1 MSPSASKTP
10 RTSKASKPPD
20 TSVAWQGRLEL
31 VSGGATLLADARIR
45 LLEAIDE
52 QGSISRAAP
61 LVPLSYKGAWDA
73 VEAMNN
79 LSTEPLVE
87 RSTGGRHGG
96 GAVLTAHGRRMVELY
111 RAMEGECQLALARL
125 LSRGMEGADS
135 DAGLFAG
142 FLRNMA
148 LRTSARNQFLCTVVS
163 LEPTDVDV
171 SLHLSLDGD
180 QALAVLVTQASVE
193 RLGIREGMSL
203 MVLVKASAV
212 GLGRRAP
219 AAHTGQN
226 AVWGT
231 VTEVIEGAQRSEVT
245 VQVGAHR
252 FITAVLPA
260 SDAQRIR
267 PELGERLCAHFSP
280 SSPLVSL

>member
-1 MSPSASKTP
+1 MPSSSSRTAASSGAP
-10 RTSKASKPPD
+10 A
-20 TSVAWQGRLEL
+20 AWQGRLEL

-79 LSTEPLVE
+79 LSVQPLVE
-87 RSTGGRHGG
+87 RSTGGKHGG

-125 LSRGMEGADS
+125 VSRGLAGVESDGDA
-135 DAGLFAG
+135 DAGMFAG

-148 LRTSARNQFLCTVVS
+148 LRTSARNQFLCTVTA
-163 LEPTDVDV
+163 LESADVDV
-171 SLHLSLDGD
+171 RLHLSLDGD
-180 QALAVLVTQASVE
+180 QALSVLLTQASVE

-203 MVLVKASAV
+203 MVLIKASAV

-219 AAHTGQN
+219 AARTGHN
-226 AVWGT
+226 TLWGT
-231 VTEVIEGAQRSEVT
+231 VSEVIEGAQRCEVT
-245 VQVGAHR
+245 LQLGPHR

-260 SDAQRIR
+260 TDAQRVR
-267 PELGERLCAHFSP
+267 PEVGERLCAHFSP

>member
-1 MSPSASKTP
+1 MP
-10 RTSKASKPPD
+10 RTTPD
-20 TSVAWQGRLEL
+20 TPGAWQGRLEL

-45 LLEAIDE
+45 LLEAIE
-52 QGSISRAAP
+52 AQGSISRAAP

-87 RSTGGRHGG
+87 RVTGGRHGG

-125 LSRGMEGADS
+125 LSRGLGSAES
-135 DAGLFAG
+135 DAGAFAG

-148 LRTSARNQFLCTVVS
+148 LRTSARNQFLCTVTA

-171 SLHLSLDGD
+171 RLHLSLDGD
-180 QALAVLVTQASVE
+180 RPQPLSVLVTQASVD

-212 GLGRRAP
+212 GLARRAP
-219 AAHTGQN
+219 VARTGHN

-231 VTEVIEGAQRSEVT
+231 VSEVIDGAQRCEVT
-245 VQVGAHR
+245 LQIGTHR

-260 SDAQRIR
+260 SDAQRVQ
-267 PELGERLCAHFSP
+267 PEVGERLCAHFSP

>member
-1 MSPSASKTP
+1 MSPSASKLP
-10 RTSKASKPPD
+10 RTSKAPKAPD
-20 TSVAWQGRLEL
+20 THAAWHGRLEL
-31 VSGGATLLADARIR
+31 VSGGATLLGDARIR

-96 GAVLTAHGRRMVELY
+96 GAVLTSHGRRMVELY

-125 LSRGMEGADS
+125 LSRGMAGAES
-135 DAGLFAG
+135 DVGAFAG

-148 LRTSARNQFLCTVVS
+148 LRTSARNQFLCMVVS

-171 SLHLSLDGD
+171 RLHLSLDGD
-180 QALAVLVTQASVE
+180 QPLSVLVTQASVE

-219 AAHTGQN
+219 AARADQN
-226 AVWGT
+226 TLWGS
-231 VTEVIEGAQRSEVT
+231 VSEVIEGAQRSEVT
-245 VQVGAHR
+245 LQIGAHR

-260 SDAQRIR
+260 SDAQRVR
-267 PELGERLCAHFSP
+267 PEVGERLCAHFSP

>member
-1 MSPSASKTP
+1 
-10 RTSKASKPPD
+10 
-20 TSVAWQGRLEL
+20 VALQGRLEL
-31 VSGGATLLADARIR
+31 ISGGATLLADARIR

-73 VEAMNN
+73 IEAMNN
-79 LSTEPLVE
+79 LSTESLVE

-135 DAGLFAG
+135 DAGAFAC

-171 SLHLSLDGD
+171 LLHLSLDGD
-180 QALAVLVTQASVE
+180 QPLSVLVTQASVE

-219 AAHTGQN
+219 VARSDQN
-226 AVWGT
+226 TLWGT
-231 VTEVIEGAQRSEVT
+231 VTGIIEGAQRCEVT

-252 FITAVLPA
+252 FITAVLTA
-260 SDAQRIR
+260 SDAQRVQ
-267 PELGERLCAHFSP
+267 PEVGERLCALFSP

>member
-1 MSPSASKTP
+1 MP
-10 RTSKASKPPD
+10 RTTSD
-20 TSVAWQGRLEL
+20 TPGAWQGRLEL
-31 VSGGATLLADARIR
+31 VSDGATLLADARIR
-45 LLEAIDE
+45 LLEAIDA

-87 RSTGGRHGG
+87 RATGGRHGG

-125 LSRGMEGADS
+125 LSRGLGSAES
-135 DAGLFAG
+135 DAGAFAG

-148 LRTSARNQFLCTVVS
+148 LRTSARNQFLCTVTA

-171 SLHLSLDGD
+171 RLHLRLDGD
-180 QALAVLVTQASVE
+180 QLLSVLVTQASVD
-193 RLGIREGMSL
+193 RLCIREGMSL

-212 GLGRRAP
+212 GLARRSPVAR
-219 AAHTGQN
+219 TGHN
-226 AVWGT
+226 AVWGK
-231 VTEVIEGAQRSEVT
+231 VSEVIDGAQRCEVT
-245 VQVGAHR
+245 LQIGPHR

-260 SDAQRIR
+260 SDAQRVQ
-267 PELGERLCAHFSP
+267 PEVGERLCAHFSP

>member
-1 MSPSASKTP
+1 MPPPAASH
-10 RTSKASKPPD
+10 TSKPSQAFGIPG
-20 TSVAWQGRLEL
+20 AWQGRLEL
-31 VSGGATLLADARIR
+31 ISGGATLLADARIR
-45 LLEAIDE
+45 LLEAIDA

-79 LSTEPLVE
+79 LSAEPLVE
-87 RSTGGRHGG
+87 RATGGRHGG

-135 DAGLFAG
+135 DAGAFAG

-148 LRTSARNQFLCTVVS
+148 LRTSARNQFLCTVTS

-171 SLHLSLDGD
+171 RLHLSLDGD
-180 QALAVLVTQASVE
+180 QPLSVLVTQASVD

-212 GLGRRAP
+212 GLARRAP
-219 AAHTGQN
+219 AARTGHN
-226 AVWGT
+226 ALWGT
-231 VTEVIEGAQRSEVT
+231 VSEVIEGAQRCEVT
-245 VQVGAHR
+245 LQIGTHR

-260 SDAQRIR
+260 SDAQRVQA
-267 PELGERLCAHFSP
+267 EVGERLCAHFSP

>member
-1 MSPSASKTP
+1 MPPSASHTPKT
-10 RTSKASKPPD
+10 SD
-20 TSVAWQGRLEL
+20 TPGAWQGRLEL

-45 LLEAIDE
+45 LLEAIDA

-125 LSRGMEGADS
+125 LSRGMEGAES
-135 DAGLFAG
+135 DAGAFAG

-148 LRTSARNQFLCTVVS
+148 LRTSARNQFLCTVTL

-171 SLHLSLDGD
+171 RLHLSLDGD
-180 QALAVLVTQASVE
+180 QPLSVLVTQASVE

-203 MVLVKASAV
+203 MVLIKASAV
-212 GLGRRAP
+212 GLTRRAP
-219 AAHTGQN
+219 AARTGQN
-226 AVWGT
+226 TLWGT

-245 VQVGAHR
+245 LQVGAHR

-260 SDAQRIR
+260 SDAQRVR
-267 PELGERLCAHFSP
+267 PEVGERLCAHFSP